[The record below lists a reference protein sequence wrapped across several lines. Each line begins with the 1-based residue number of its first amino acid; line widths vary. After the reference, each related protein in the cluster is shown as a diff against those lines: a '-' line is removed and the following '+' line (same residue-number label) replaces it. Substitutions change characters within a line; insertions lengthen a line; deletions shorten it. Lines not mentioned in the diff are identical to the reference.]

1 MEHSTDSGRIVYTS
15 TRPELAGRVRG
26 GETFVITRYAD
37 GARTL
42 RVHCAIDENSPRVLR
57 DSITDLD
64 RHWRPT
70 GGFVRITVD
79 ERFVGSCWYRFTPTL
94 AECEGYTER
103 EGRIARRFELASPVR
118 VFGTH
123 PLFADGYLVQAY
135 DLSEGPGR
143 QTIGDF
149 FMCAG
154 HNRGADGPTLLHR
167 PDGISVRYF
176 GPEKVSVAAG
186 EFDALHFQIGDST
199 DDAYMGTDI
208 HPPYHIWVSAD
219 GDYLFLKAS
228 ITGYYSSDYELVELQ
243 RLGPTGSALTAG

>member
-15 TRPELAGRVRG
+15 TRPELEGRVRG
-26 GETFVITRYAD
+26 GETFVVTRYAD

-42 RVHCAIDENSPRVLR
+42 RAHCAIDENSPRVLR

-64 RHWRPT
+64 PSWRPT

-79 ERFVGSCWYRFTPTL
+79 ECFIGACWYHFTPTT
-94 AECEGYTER
+94 AECEGYTEA
-103 EGRIARRFELASPVR
+103 EGRIARRFDLAAPIR

-123 PLFADGYLVQAY
+123 PLCADGYLVQAY
-135 DLSEGPGR
+135 DLSKGPGR

-167 PDGISVRYF
+167 PEGISVRYF
-176 GPEKVSVAAG
+176 GRERVSVGAG
-186 EFDALHFQIGDST
+186 DFEALHFQIGEST
-199 DDAYMGTDI
+199 DDAYMGVDI

-219 GDYLFLKAS
+219 GDYLFLKAT
-228 ITGYYSSDYELVELQ
+228 ITGYYSSNYELVELE
-243 RLGPTGSALTAG
+243 RLAPTGS